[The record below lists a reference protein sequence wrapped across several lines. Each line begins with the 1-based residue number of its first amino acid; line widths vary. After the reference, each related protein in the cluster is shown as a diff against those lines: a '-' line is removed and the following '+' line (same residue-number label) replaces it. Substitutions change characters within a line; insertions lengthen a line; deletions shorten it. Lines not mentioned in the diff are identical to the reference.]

1 MYIQQT
7 IKWIQSFVIE
17 LNLCPF
23 AKHEMDNDTARILV
37 SPSTTFE
44 DGLIDFMTEIEYLNS
59 NPTVGTTLLLFPHF
73 LDDFIDYLDFV
84 DFTEEALVNTQH
96 LGIYQ
101 IATFHPAYCFHG
113 TRVDDVSNYTNR
125 SPYPMLHIL
134 REEMLDR
141 AIAYYGDT
149 ESIPANNIACLKK
162 LGLTDVKT
170 RLQNCIK

>member
-23 AKHEMDNDTARILV
+23 AKHEMDNNAVRILV
-37 SPSTTFE
+37 APSTTFD
-44 DGLIDFMTEIEYLNS
+44 DGLIDFMAEIEYLNS

-73 LDDFIDYLDFV
+73 LSDFIDYLDFV
-84 DFTEEALVNTQH
+84 DFTEDALLKTQH
-96 LGIYQ
+96 QGIYQ
-101 IATFHPAYCFHG
+101 VATFHPAYCFHG
-113 TRVDDVSNYTNR
+113 TPVDDVSNYTNR

-149 ESIPANNIACLKK
+149 ETIPANNITCLRK
-162 LGLTDVKT
+162 LGLNDVKN
-170 RLQNCIK
+170 RLQNCMK